1 MVSMAGTRNEAT
13 ASNGGYLQL
22 AGVSKRF
29 GETVVLSDLDLEIG
43 EGEFV
48 SLIGPS
54 GSGKTTT
61 LRIIAG
67 LESPTTGSVLVKG
80 QDITTLLPNQRDFG
94 MVFQHFALFPH
105 LDVFQNV
112 AYGLRIRGMKQAE
125 LEKAVLP
132 MLDRVGMR
140 ELATRKIGE
149 LSGGQRQR
157 VGIARAL
164 VVRPRLLLLDEPT
177 GSLDTKL
184 KLAMQTELKA
194 LHKES
199 GLTFIHVTHNQSE
212 ALALADRVYVMN
224 EGRIEQQGSPIQVY
238 RYPATRFVA
247 DFVGRNNLIEG
258 TIEGDLFRSA
268 MGAFPAGQGATH
280 MTRGACT
287 AVIRADAIHLGPPPA
302 GAATLS
308 VRLEAL
314 EYAGSIVTWFL
325 RGAAGPLT
333 ADVSADDSAQLDPQI
348 GESYEAWWKPD
359 DVHYLQA
366 AADHGFPDPS
376 LWAGYPPG
384 GWLTEE

>member
-1 MVSMAGTRNEAT
+1 MTVNGCD
-13 ASNGGYLQL
+13 GGYLRL
-22 AGVSKRF
+22 TGVSKRF
-29 GETVVLSDLDLEIG
+29 GDTVVLNDLDLEIG

-67 LESPTTGSVLVKG
+67 LETPTTGGVFVKNEE
-80 QDITTLLPNQRDFG
+80 ITTLLPNQRDFG

-105 LDVFQNV
+105 LDVYQNV
-112 AYGLRIRGMKQAE
+112 AYGLRIRGDKQDAID
-125 LEKAVLP
+125 KAVMP
-132 MLDRVGMR
+132 MLERVGLR
-140 ELATRKIGE
+140 PLAQRKISE

-194 LHKES
+194 LHNES

-224 EGRIEQQGSPIQVY
+224 EGRIEQQGSPTQVY

-247 DFVGRNNLIEG
+247 DFVGRNNLIDG
-258 TIEGDLFRSA
+258 VIEGQTFRGA
-268 MGAFPAGQGATH
+268 MGAFPAGKGGERLG
-280 MTRGACT
+280 RGACT
-287 AVIRADAIHLGPPPA
+287 AVIRADAIHLGEPPQGSA
-302 GAATLS
+302 SLT
-308 VRLEAL
+308 VRLDAL
-314 EYAGSIVTWFL
+314 EYAGSVVTWFMHGPG
-325 RGAAGPLT
+325 GALT
-333 ADVSADDSAQLDPQI
+333 TDLSADASEHLSPQI
-348 GESYEAWWKPD
+348 GASYTAWWRPD
-359 DVHYLQA
+359 DVHYLPA
-366 AADHGFPDPS
+366 
-376 LWAGYPPG
+376 
-384 GWLTEE
+384 

>member
-1 MVSMAGTRNEAT
+1 MVNVVNVGSQSRS
-13 ASNGGYLQL
+13 SNGSGYLRL
-22 AGVSKRF
+22 ADVSKRF
-29 GETVVLSDLDLEIG
+29 GDTTVLSALDIDIA
-43 EGEFV
+43 EGEFI

-67 LESPTTGSVLVKG
+67 LESPTTGAVFVNG
-80 QDITTLLPNQRDFG
+80 QDITRLLPNQRDFA

-112 AYGLRIRGMKQAE
+112 AYGLRIRGRKKAE
-125 LEKAVLP
+125 IEREVLP
-132 MLDRVGMR
+132 MLERVGLR
-140 ELATRKIGE
+140 ELAQRKVGE

-164 VVRPRLLLLDEPT
+164 IVKPRLLLLDEPT

-224 EGRIEQQGSPIQVY
+224 DGRIEQQGSPTEVY

-258 TIEGDLFRSA
+258 VLDGDAFRGA
-268 MGAFPAGQGATH
+268 MGTFPAGQGGRLLP
-280 MTRGACT
+280 RGACT
-287 AVIRADAIHLGPPPA
+287 AVIRADAVHIGAPPA
-302 GAATLS
+302 HAASLR

-314 EYAGSIVTWFL
+314 EYAGSVVTWFL
-325 RGAAGPLT
+325 RGPAGPLT
-333 ADVSADDSAQLDPQI
+333 TDRSADDSSQLGPQI

-359 DVHYLQA
+359 DVHYLRA
-366 AADHGFPDPS
+366 EARARPRRRV
-376 LWAGYPPG
+376 AEPG
-384 GWLTEE
+384 

>member
-1 MVSMAGTRNEAT
+1 MTGAKIPHPPT
-13 ASNGGYLQL
+13 NGSAYLQL
-22 AGVSKRF
+22 SGVSKRF
-29 GETVVLSDLDLEIG
+29 GETVVLSNLDIDIG
-43 EGEFV
+43 EGEFI

-67 LESPTTGSVLVKG
+67 LESPTTGAVVVNG
-80 QDITTLLPNQRDFG
+80 QDITTLLPNQRDFA

-112 AYGLRIRGMKQAE
+112 AYGLRIRGMKKAE
-125 LEKAVLP
+125 IERAVLP
-132 MLDRVGMR
+132 MLERVGLR
-140 ELATRKIGE
+140 ELATRKVGD

-164 VVRPRLLLLDEPT
+164 IVKPRLLLLDEPT

-224 EGRIEQQGSPIQVY
+224 EGRIEQQGSPTEVY

-247 DFVGRNNLIEG
+247 DFVGRNNLIDG
-258 TIEGDLFRSA
+258 NLEGDRFRSA
-268 MGAFPAGQGATH
+268 MGTFPAGQGAT
-280 MTRGACT
+280 RLASGACT
-287 AVIRADAIHLGPPPA
+287 AVLRADAVRLGAAPA
-302 GAATLS
+302 GAASLG
-308 VRLEAL
+308 VQLDAL

-325 RGAAGPLT
+325 RGPAGSLT
-333 ADVSADDSAQLDPQI
+333 ADVSADDSGRLAPQI
-348 GESYEAWWKPD
+348 GDSYDAWWHPD
-359 DVHYLQA
+359 DMHYLRA
-366 AADHGFPDPS
+366 ETRDG
-376 LWAGYPPG
+376 LKG
-384 GWLTEE
+384 G

>member
-1 MVSMAGTRNEAT
+1 MGAGN
-13 ASNGGYLQL
+13 GYLQMID
-22 AGVSKRF
+22 VSKAF
-29 GETVVLSDLDLEIG
+29 GETVVLRDLDLTIN

-48 SLIGPS
+48 SVIGPS

-67 LESPTTGSVLVKG
+67 LEPPTKGSVIVAG
-80 QDITTLLPNQRDFG
+80 RDITRLLPNERNFA

-112 AYGLRIRGMKQAE
+112 AYGLRIRGLKRQDIERQVM
-125 LEKAVLP
+125 P
-132 MLDRVGMR
+132 MLERVGLLP
-140 ELATRKIGE
+140 LAQRKVSE

-164 VVRPRLLLLDEPT
+164 VVKPQLLLLDEPT

-224 EGRIEQQGSPIQVY
+224 DGRIEQQGSPIDVY

-247 DFVGRNNLIEG
+247 DFVGRNNLIDG
-258 TIEGDLFRSA
+258 TLSDEFFRSP
-268 MGAFPAGQGATH
+268 MGVFAAGKSARKLRPGL
-280 MTRGACT
+280 CT
-287 AVIRADAIHLGPPPA
+287 AVLRADAIHI
-302 GAATLS
+302 GAAPEDTAALEVS
-308 VRLEAL
+308 LEAL
-314 EYAGSIVTWFL
+314 EYAGSVVTWFL
-325 RGAAGPLT
+325 AGPGGNLT
-333 ADVSADDSAQLDPQI
+333 ADVSADDSSRLTPQI
-348 GESYEAWWKPD
+348 GETYPIWWRVD

-366 AADHGFPDPS
+366 DAS
-376 LWAGYPPG
+376 ERSTEG
-384 GWLTEE
+384 GD

>member
-1 MVSMAGTRNEAT
+1 MLTTTVPTT
-13 ASNGGYLQL
+13 KASETGSGYLQL
-22 AGVSKRF
+22 RGVGKRF
-29 GETVVLSDLDLEIG
+29 GETVVLSDLDIDIA
-43 EGEFV
+43 EGEFI

-67 LESPTTGSVLVKG
+67 LESPTTGVVLVNG
-80 QDITTLLPNQRDFG
+80 QDITTLLPNQRDFA

-112 AYGLRIRGMKQAE
+112 AYGLRIRGVKKGEIERQ
-125 LEKAVLP
+125 VLP
-132 MLDRVGMR
+132 MLERVGLR
-140 ELATRKIGE
+140 ELATRKVGE

-164 VVRPRLLLLDEPT
+164 IVKPRLLLLDEPT

-224 EGRIEQQGSPIQVY
+224 EGRIEQQGAPTEVY

-247 DFVGRNNLIEG
+247 DFVGRNNLIDGTLEEG
-258 TIEGDLFRSA
+258 TFRSA
-268 MGAFPAGQGATH
+268 MGTFPAGSGAAQLP
-280 MTRGACT
+280 RGSCT
-287 AVIRADAIHLGPPPA
+287 AVIRADAVHLGEPPP
-302 GAATLS
+302 GAASLA
-308 VRLEAL
+308 VRLDAL
-314 EYAGSIVTWFL
+314 EYAGSVVTWFL
-325 RGAAGPLT
+325 RGPAGPLT
-333 ADVSADDSAQLDPQI
+333 ADVPTDDSGRLDPQI
-348 GESYEAWWKPD
+348 GDTYAAWWNPD
-359 DVHYLQA
+359 DVHYLRA
-366 AADHGFPDPS
+366 ETR
-376 LWAGYPPG
+376 G
-384 GWLTEE
+384 GLKGG

>member
-1 MVSMAGTRNEAT
+1 MS
-13 ASNGGYLQL
+13 ASNGFLQL
-22 AGVSKRF
+22 IGVAKKF
-29 GETVVLSDLDLEIG
+29 GDTAVLQDLDLTID

-67 LESPTTGSVLVKG
+67 LESPTRGTVIVGG
-80 QDITTLLPNQRDFG
+80 RDITKLLPNERNFA

-112 AYGLRIRGMKQAE
+112 AYGLRIRGLKREDIERQ
-125 LEKAVLP
+125 VLP
-132 MLDRVGMR
+132 MLERVGLLP
-140 ELATRKIGE
+140 LAQRKVSE

-164 VVRPRLLLLDEPT
+164 VIKPQLLLLDEPT

-224 EGRIEQQGSPIQVY
+224 DGRIEQQGSPIDVY

-247 DFVGRNNLIEG
+247 DFVGRNNLIDG
-258 TIEGDLFRSA
+258 TLADGVFRSP
-268 MGAFPAGQGATH
+268 MGVFPSGASG
-280 MTRGACT
+280 RKLRPGPCT
-287 AVIRADAIHLGPPPA
+287 AVLRADAIHI
-302 GAATLS
+302 GAAPDGTAALD
-308 VRLEAL
+308 VNLEAL
-314 EYAGSIVTWFL
+314 EYAGSVVTWFL
-325 RGAAGPLT
+325 AGPGGNLT
-333 ADVSADDSAQLDPQI
+333 ADVSADDSSRLTPQI
-348 GESYEAWWKPD
+348 GETYPIWWRVD
-359 DVHYLQA
+359 DVHYLQEEGRDRA
-366 AADHGFPDPS
+366 IE
-376 LWAGYPPG
+376 G
-384 GWLTEE
+384 GE

>member
-1 MVSMAGTRNEAT
+1 MIG
-13 ASNGGYLQL
+13 ASNGFLQL
-22 AGVSKRF
+22 IDVSKQF
-29 GETVVLSDLDLEIG
+29 GETVVLQDLDLTIN

-67 LESPTTGSVLVKG
+67 LESPTRGAVIVAG
-80 QDITTLLPNQRDFG
+80 RDITKLLPNERNFA

-112 AYGLRIRGMKQAE
+112 AYGLRIRGQKRQE
-125 LEKAVLP
+125 IERQVLP
-132 MLDRVGMR
+132 MLERVGLLP
-140 ELATRKIGE
+140 LAQRKVSD

-164 VVRPRLLLLDEPT
+164 VVKPELLLLDEPT

-194 LHKES
+194 LHKET

-224 EGRIEQQGSPIQVY
+224 DGRIEQQGSPLEVY
-238 RYPATRFVA
+238 RYPSTRFVA
-247 DFVGRNNLIEG
+247 DFVGRNNLIDG
-258 TIEGDLFRSA
+258 TLADGVFRSP
-268 MGAFPAGQGATH
+268 MGVFASGESARRLKPGPS
-280 MTRGACT
+280 T
-287 AVIRADAIHLGPPPA
+287 AVIRADAIHIGSAPE
-302 GAATLS
+302 GTAALNVS
-308 VRLEAL
+308 LEAL
-314 EYAGSIVTWFL
+314 EYAGSVVTWFL
-325 RGAAGPLT
+325 VGAGGSLT
-333 ADVSADDSAQLDPQI
+333 ADVSADDSTRLSPQI
-348 GESYEAWWKPD
+348 GETYPIWWRVD

-366 AADHGFPDPS
+366 DASERLVKGR
-376 LWAGYPPG
+376 
-384 GWLTEE
+384 E

>member
-1 MVSMAGTRNEAT
+1 MVSMTHASGEVAAT
-13 ASNGGYLQL
+13 SGGYLQL
-22 AGVSKRF
+22 TDVSKRF
-29 GETVVLSDLDLEIG
+29 GETTVLSDLDLEIG

-67 LESPTTGSVLVKG
+67 LESPTTGRVMVKG
-80 QDITTLLPNQRDFG
+80 RDITTLLPNQRDFG

-112 AYGLRIRGMKQAE
+112 AYGLKIRGMKAAAIEQ
-125 LEKAVLP
+125 AVLP
-132 MLDRVGMR
+132 MLDRVGLR
-140 ELATRKIGE
+140 PLAQRKIGE

-164 VVRPRLLLLDEPT
+164 VVKPQLLLLDEPT

-194 LHKES
+194 LHRES

-224 EGRIEQQGSPIQVY
+224 EGRIEQQGPPTQVY

-247 DFVGRNNLIEG
+247 DFVGRNNLIDGVLEEDIFRGPMG
-258 TIEGDLFRSA
+258 T
-268 MGAFPAGQGATH
+268 FPAGQGGARIG
-280 MTRGACT
+280 RGACT
-287 AVIRADAIHLGPPPA
+287 AVIRADAVHLGPPPS
-302 GAATLS
+302 GATPLS

-314 EYAGSIVTWFL
+314 EYAGSVVTWFL
-325 RGAAGPLT
+325 RGPGGPVT
-333 ADVSADDSAQLDPQI
+333 ADVTTDDSGELDPRI
-348 GESYEAWWKPD
+348 GETYEVWWKPD
-359 DVHYLQA
+359 DVHYLPA
-366 AADHGFPDPS
+366 
-376 LWAGYPPG
+376 
-384 GWLTEE
+384 